1 MEELLIPNKIIRTKR
16 KTLSL
21 IINNKGELIV
31 RAPLNCSDSAIFDF
45 INVKAT
51 WIIKKR
57 TEYLNAKIMPLT
69 FENDTKITLIGKTY
83 QIKLTDKK
91 TVKII
96 DDFVYIPK
104 ENSKAKFILFLKRSL
119 KKIIEDKIKKIN
131 EIYNFKYTSI
141 SISSAK
147 TNWGSCSGTNRL
159 HFTYKLMLC
168 PEQVIDYII
177 IHELVHTI
185 IKNHSKTFWRTVKK
199 IYPYYKEC
207 ERWLKDNKGIVELI

>member
-1 MEELLIPNKIIRTKR
+1 MEKLLIPSKIVRTNR

-21 IINNKGELIV
+21 IINNKGDLIV
-31 RAPLNCSDSAIFDF
+31 RAPLNYSDSAIFDF
-45 INVKAT
+45 INAKAT

-57 TEYLNAKIMPLT
+57 TEYLNNITKPLS
-69 FENDTKITLIGKTY
+69 FENDATITLLGRTY
-83 QIKLTDKK
+83 TIILTDKK
-91 TVKII
+91 SVKIVDGRI
-96 DDFVYIPK
+96 LIPT
-104 ENSKAKFILFLKRSL
+104 ENSKARFITFLKRSL

-185 IKNHSKTFWRTVKK
+185 VKNHSKNFWRNVKK

-207 ERWLKDNKGIVELI
+207 ERWLKENRAIVELI